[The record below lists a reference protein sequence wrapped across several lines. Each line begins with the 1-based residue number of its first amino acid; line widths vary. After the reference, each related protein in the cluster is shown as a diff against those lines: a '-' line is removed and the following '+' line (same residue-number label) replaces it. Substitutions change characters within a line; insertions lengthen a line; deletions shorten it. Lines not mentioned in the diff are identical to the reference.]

1 MFSTGPYKYNRFDLL
16 EKKADKDY
24 DGDGKVESGKD
35 EYFGSKDKA
44 IKKAMG
50 NCPDGKCGKC
60 PKCKEKKEEF
70 NSSVKAL
77 IDEGVDFS
85 EYTWDELYEGFIN
98 EGLPP
103 ALLKAIMKKKG
114 GKVVKVNRMAAMT
127 AGESDAKK
135 SMNSKPA
142 KVTGGKTY
150 TMKGKDGKP
159 LFAKEVK
166 EGFKPLPTA
175 KMARQSNKA
184 YGKEQ
189 QAVRAGDEAGA
200 NKQMQRRIAMTD
212 PKGRKAVLSKEDIS
226 QYLMDKGFANNSVS
240 ADVIAEHMSQEWL
253 DQIIESD

>member
-85 EYTWDELYEGFIN
+85 EYTWDELYEGYIN

-114 GKVVKVNRMAAMT
+114 GKGKEVKENREMAY
-127 AGESDAKK
+127 GGGKPGKGSGDG
-135 SMNSKPA
+135 SKP
-142 KVTGGKTY
+142 KGITGGKTY

-159 LFAKEVK
+159 LFAKE
-166 EGFKPLPTA
+166 
-175 KMARQSNKA
+175 
-184 YGKEQ
+184 
-189 QAVRAGDEAGA
+189 
-200 NKQMQRRIAMTD
+200 
-212 PKGRKAVLSKEDIS
+212 DIS
-226 QYLMDKGFANNSVS
+226 QYLMDKGYANNSVS
-240 ADVIAEHMSQEWL
+240 ADVIVEHMSQEWL

>member
-1 MFSTGPYKYNRFDLL
+1 MFSTGPYKYNRFNLL

-85 EYTWDELYEGFIN
+85 EYTWDELYEGYIS

-114 GKVVKVNRMAAMT
+114 GDT
-127 AGESDAKK
+127 G
-135 SMNSKPA
+135 SK
-142 KVTGGKTY
+142 
-150 TMKGKDGKP
+150 
-159 LFAKEVK
+159 EK
-166 EGFKPLPTA
+166 EGKKYT
-175 KMARQSNKA
+175 
-184 YGKEQ
+184 
-189 QAVRAGDEAGA
+189 
-200 NKQMQRRIAMTD
+200 
-212 PKGRKAVLSKEDIS
+212 KEDIG
-226 QYLMDKGFANNSVS
+226 QYLMDKGYANNSVS
-240 ADVIAEHMSQEWL
+240 ADIIAEHMSQEWL

>member
-85 EYTWDELYEGFIN
+85 EYTWDELYEGYIN

-114 GKVVKVNRMAAMT
+114 GKGKEVKENREMAYGGGKPGM
-127 AGESDAKK
+127 GSGDG
-135 SMNSKPA
+135 SKP
-142 KVTGGKTY
+142 KGITGGKTY

-159 LFAKEVK
+159 LFAKE
-166 EGFKPLPTA
+166 
-175 KMARQSNKA
+175 
-184 YGKEQ
+184 
-189 QAVRAGDEAGA
+189 
-200 NKQMQRRIAMTD
+200 
-212 PKGRKAVLSKEDIS
+212 DIS
-226 QYLMDKGFANNSVS
+226 QYLMDNGFVNNPVS
-240 ADVIAEHMSQEWL
+240 ADVIVEHMSQEWL

>member
-85 EYTWDELYEGFIN
+85 EYTWDELYEGYIN

-114 GKVVKVNRMAAMT
+114 GKGKEVKENREMAY
-127 AGESDAKK
+127 GGGKPGKGSGDG
-135 SMNSKPA
+135 SKP
-142 KVTGGKTY
+142 KGITGGKTY

-159 LFAKEVK
+159 LFA
-166 EGFKPLPTA
+166 
-175 KMARQSNKA
+175 
-184 YGKEQ
+184 
-189 QAVRAGDEAGA
+189 
-200 NKQMQRRIAMTD
+200 
-212 PKGRKAVLSKEDIS
+212 KEDIS

-240 ADVIAEHMSQEWL
+240 ADVIVEHMSQEWL